1 MNMYIIVLTC
11 FLYLDNHLAKDLVVF
26 ARIFGILNN
35 NYIIKSVFKIFVFFI
50 NFKDKIKII
59 KKIIF

>member
-50 NFKDKIKII
+50 ILRLNVKS
-59 KKIIF
+59 